1 MTEVPPAEELSN
13 LSLDK
18 CNFSTHEFALSIPE
32 ELIALPDLNLHSNGV
47 VGQITFLK
55 NCVMIWIGWGRLEL
69 EGNNSSMTS
78 CGTPAM
84 GPMCVSMPRTNYQGM
99 GSNESAISQLIGG
112 LNEEEVILGNH
123 MAARLSKK
131 IGRPVFVSSSLG
143 DMGSL
148 GSTTTSMDGD
158 GLAGNSFGDVGS
170 LAVHAA
176 ALAEKEVGRILLEKS
191 SKDA

>member
-1 MTEVPPAEELSN
+1 MTEVAPTEELSS

-18 CNFSTHEFALSIPE
+18 CNFSTHEFAVSIPE

-55 NCVMIWIGWGRLEL
+55 NCVMIWIGWGKLEL
-69 EGNNSSMTS
+69 EGSSSSKS

-148 GSTTTSMDGD
+148 GSTTTNMDGD
-158 GLAGNSFGDVGS
+158 GLAGNAFGDVGN

-176 ALAEKEVGRILLEKS
+176 ALAEKEVGRILLENMAR
-191 SKDA
+191 DA

>member
-1 MTEVPPAEELSN
+1 MTEVAPAEELSN

-18 CNFSTHEFALSIPE
+18 CNFSTHEFAVSIPE

-55 NCVMIWIGWGRLEL
+55 NCVMIWIGWGKLEL
-69 EGNNSSMTS
+69 EGNNSASSS

-148 GSTTTSMDGD
+148 GSTTNMDGD
-158 GLAGNSFGDVGS
+158 GLAGNAFGDVGS
-170 LAVHAA
+170 LAVHAS
-176 ALAEKEVGRILLEKS
+176 ALAEKAVGRILLETIA
-191 SKDA
+191 KDA